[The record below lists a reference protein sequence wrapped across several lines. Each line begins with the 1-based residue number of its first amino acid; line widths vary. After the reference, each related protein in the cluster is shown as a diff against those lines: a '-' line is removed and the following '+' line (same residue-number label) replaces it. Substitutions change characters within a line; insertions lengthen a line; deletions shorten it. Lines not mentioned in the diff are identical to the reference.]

1 MKPDLSVNIA
11 SIEMK
16 NPITV
21 ASGTFG
27 YGPEYSELVD
37 LNAFGA
43 ITVKGISSEPWNGN
57 ALPRIAEVFGG
68 MVNAIGLQNPGV
80 EGFCKTYLPFLRQYD
95 LPVIVNI
102 WGKTVEQYAETARML
117 SDYEGIDALEVNI
130 SCPNIKEGGISFG
143 TVPELSAE
151 VISAV
156 RKVTKLPIIPK
167 LSPNVSDIKIFAKV
181 AQEEGADGI
190 SLINTLPAMVI
201 DIDSRKPVLANV
213 TGGLSGAAIHPVAV
227 KMVWEAASVVDIPI
241 IAMGGAVD
249 AKTVI
254 EFLLAGAT
262 AVALGTIN
270 FRNPRTVLEVVEGLQ
285 SYMIKNDFETISQIK
300 MDF

>member
-1 MKPDLSVNIA
+1 LVYTNTWSTSLSSF
-11 SIEMK
+11 SI
-16 NPITV
+16 I
-21 ASGTFG
+21 S
-27 YGPEYSELVD
+27 
-37 LNAFGA
+37 LNL
-43 ITVKGISSEPWNGN
+43 ISS
-57 ALPRIAEVFGG
+57 
-68 MVNAIGLQNPGV
+68 GLV
-80 EGFCKTYLPFLRQYD
+80 
-95 LPVIVNI
+95 PVIVNI

-117 SDYEGIDALEVNI
+117 SDHEGIDALEVNI

-143 TVPELSAE
+143 IVPELSAE

>member
-1 MKPDLSVNIA
+1 MKPDLSIDIA
-11 SIEMK
+11 GIKMK

-27 YGPEYSELVD
+27 YGPEYADLVD
-37 LNAFGA
+37 LNELGA
-43 ITVKGISSEPWNGN
+43 ITVKGISREPWDGN
-57 ALPRIAEVFGG
+57 SLPRIAEVFGG

-80 EGFCKTYLPFLRQYD
+80 EGFCEKYLPFLRNYD

-102 WGKTVEQYAETARML
+102 WGKTVVDYAETARML
-117 SDYEGIDALEVNI
+117 SDHEGIDALEVNI

-143 TVPELSAE
+143 TVPESSAE

-167 LSPNVSDIKIFAKV
+167 LSPNVSDIKVFAKV
-181 AQEEGADGI
+181 AEEEGADAI
-190 SLINTLPAMVI
+190 SLINTIPAMVI
-201 DIDSRKPVLANV
+201 DIDKRRPFLANV
-213 TGGLSGAAIHPVAV
+213 TGGLSGPAIHPVAV
-227 KMVWEAASVVDIPI
+227 KMVWEAASVVDIPV

-270 FRNPRTVLEVVEGLQ
+270 FRNPLTITEVVKGIEN
-285 SYMIKNDFETISQIK
+285 YMVKNDFESVDQIK
-300 MDF
+300 MNF